1 MRHLADELC
10 QPETTPEPE
19 PNPHAAD
26 AGMGWSAWLAK
37 HFPHVAT
44 APMAER
50 HERVWE
56 WFDAIQPGEAPPKP
70 RVEIW
75 PRGGAKSTTI
85 ELGTAYVGARLARQ
99 FVLYVSETQAQAEEH
114 VQSVADHL
122 ESLGIQRL
130 VGEYGNARGWRKG
143 QLRTRTGFNV
153 VALGLDTAARGLK
166 LGRFR
171 PDLIVLDDIDGTEDT
186 SRTIAKKAR
195 AITKKLLPAGSSDC
209 AVIVA
214 QNLVH
219 EDGIVA
225 QLYDGRADFLQD
237 RDCFLDVA
245 VRGLRTEPRLDE
257 DGKTRQYIVDGVPTW
272 VGQDLEVCQRQIRIW
287 GMLAFLEEAQHEVHA
302 LGGYFFDEKQ
312 FQVVDEAPTLLR
324 VVRAWDTAA
333 TQGGGDYTVG
343 VLMGISAN
351 GVLWVLD
358 VVRAQLSSDNGER
371 LMQMVTEW
379 DRAIWGSRYTVRIPQ
394 DPGSAGK
401 RVAEADRRQLGA
413 KAESVTGSKAVRAK
427 SWQRIVNEGNARLLS
442 DNRERTPEIDGFL
455 SRVTRGTDLEG
466 KASQWVRAF
475 VAEHRRFK
483 EDDSHDFDDQVDASA
498 DACNELIGKP
508 SEAPAATPISRHDHS
523 REFLGGTDTAFI

>member
-1 MRHLADELC
+1 VRHLAEQLC
-10 QPETTPEPE
+10 QPETKPEPE
-19 PNPHAAD
+19 PNPYAAD
-26 AGMGWSAWLAK
+26 AGLGWKAWLAK

-56 WFDAIQPGEAPPKP
+56 WFDAIQPGEQPPRP

-99 FVLYVSETQAQAEEH
+99 FVLYISETQAQADEH
-114 VQSVADHL
+114 VQSIADHL
-122 ESLGIQRL
+122 ESLGIKRL
-130 VGEYGNARGWRKG
+130 VGEFGNARGWRKG
-143 QLRTRTGFNV
+143 QLRTKTGFNV

-166 LGRFR
+166 LGKFR

-186 SRTIAKKAR
+186 SRTIAKKIR
-195 AITKKLLPAGSSDC
+195 AITKKLLPAGSGDC

-225 QLYDGRADFLQD
+225 QLYDGRADFLED

-245 VRGLRTEPRLDE
+245 VRGLQTEPRTDE
-257 DGKTRQYIVDGVPTW
+257 DGATRHYIVGGTPTW
-272 VGQDLEVCQRQIRIW
+272 VGQSIEVCQSQIQKW
-287 GMLAFLEEAQHEVHA
+287 GLLAFLEEAQHEVHA
-302 LGGYFFDEKQ
+302 LAGYFFDEKQ
-312 FQVVDEAPTLLR
+312 FQIVDEFPTLLR

-358 VVRAQLSSDNGER
+358 VVRAQLSSDNVQR
-371 LMQMVTEW
+371 LMDLVTEW
-379 DRAIWGSRYTVRIPQ
+379 DRSIWGNRYTLRIPQ

-401 RVAEADRRQLGA
+401 RVAELDRRRLEA
-413 KAESVTGSKAVRAK
+413 KAEAVTGSKATRAK
-427 SWQRIVNEGNARLLS
+427 TWQRKVNEGNARILS
-442 DNRERTPEIDGFL
+442 DGRERTPEVDEFL
-455 SRVTRGTDLEG
+455 HRVTRGTDLEG
-466 KASQWVRAF
+466 KASKWNRGF
-475 VAEHRRFK
+475 MTEHRKFQ
-483 EDDSHDFDDQVDASA
+483 EDESHDFDDQVDASA

-508 SEAPAATPISRHDHS
+508 SEAPASTPIIGHDHY
-523 REFLGGTDTAFI
+523 REFLGGQPDSFL